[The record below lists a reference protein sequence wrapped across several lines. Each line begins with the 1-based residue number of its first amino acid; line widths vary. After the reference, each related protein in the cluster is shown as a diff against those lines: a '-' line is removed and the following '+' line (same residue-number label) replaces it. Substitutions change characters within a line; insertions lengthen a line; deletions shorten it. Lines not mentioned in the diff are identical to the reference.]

1 MKPGPIQ
8 KHMRATLIT
17 SLMLSLPAIAALA
30 QPETFDFKDPKN
42 VNNIIFRLDAPLE
55 AVNGNASG
63 ISGTVTFDPQN
74 PGATKGKIVVASAS
88 LTVPNAMQTTHMHG
102 KMWLDVDN
110 NPEITFEARELKNV
124 KTDGAKTTADAAGVF
139 ILKGISKDI
148 TIPVELSYLKDK
160 LGERLG
166 GNQKGDLLVIRSSF
180 SIKRSDFGIQSG
192 KMENKVGDT
201 INLTLGIAGAAAK

>member
-1 MKPGPIQ
+1 MRFNLQKCMKTQ
-8 KHMRATLIT
+8 LIT
-17 SLMLSLPAIAALA
+17 FLMLSVPAIVALA
-30 QPETFDFKDPKN
+30 QPESFDFKDPKN
-42 VNNIIFRLDAPLE
+42 VNNIIFKLDAPLE
-55 AVNGNASG
+55 GINGNASG
-63 ISGTVTFDPQN
+63 ISGTVIFDPQN

-124 KTDGAKTTADAAGVF
+124 NANGNETAADVVGTF
-139 ILKGISKDI
+139 TLKGVSRDM
-148 TIPVELSYLKDK
+148 TIPVEFSYLKDK

-166 GNQKGDLLVIRSSF
+166 GKQKGDLLVIRSNF

-192 KMENKVGDT
+192 KMENKVSDT
-201 INLTLGIAGAAAK
+201 INLTLGIAGASAK